1 MRRTISTLQRRDR
14 PRVLLVAGESWVGFA
29 RVPRLFSDA
38 GCHVG
43 LLCHPSYWAAQSG
56 YVDELLPAPR
66 GASATL
72 DALEPL
78 VATQEFDWVILG
90 DDPILRAAVERPAVA
105 QSPWF
110 PVDGSGGKPRM
121 LISKTAFSQLAVRA
135 QLPFPPS
142 EATLG
147 EHATA
152 AAKRLGFPVI
162 VKPEF
167 GSGGHGIVRA
177 DEPADL
183 GQLQPGAPVLVQR
196 FVDGRIGSTEVLFS
210 SGRPLCW
217 MSSYKEGVHPKPFGP
232 SCVRRYVCIP
242 GLEDHLRQL
251 GSALGL
257 TGLCAVDWVQPCAA
271 ETPLLIELNARPT
284 PCLHLHRQYGVDFP
298 GAIRAMLAG
307 SPRVVRPPQTVERP
321 LVRMFPQHAIAA
333 VSEDDWLGFARGL
346 LSGEDRPDD
355 DPRLLRSLRR
365 ELLRQ
370 ARAVVA
376 RYPRR
381 LSRRAARSMG
391 LRRPILA

>member
-1 MRRTISTLQRRDR
+1 MHRISSTLQHRDR
-14 PRVLLVAGESWVGFA
+14 PRVLLVAGESWIGFA
-29 RVPRLFSDA
+29 RIPRLLRDA
-38 GCHVG
+38 GCHLS
-43 LLCHPSYWAAQSG
+43 LLCHPSCWAAQSV

-72 DALEPL
+72 DVLEPL
-78 VATQEFDWVILG
+78 VAAREFHWVILG

-105 QSPWF
+105 HSWWF
-110 PVDGSGGKPRM
+110 PVDGSGGRPRV
-121 LISKTAFSQLAVRA
+121 LTSKTAFSQLAVRA

-142 EATLG
+142 EATVG

-152 AAKRLGFPVI
+152 AARRVGFPVI

-167 GSGGHGIVRA
+167 GSGGHGIFRA
-177 DEPADL
+177 DGPAGL
-183 GQLQPGAPVLVQR
+183 GQLHPGAPLLVQR
-196 FVDGRIGSTEVLFS
+196 FVDGRIGSTEVLFA

-217 MSSYKEGVHPKPFGP
+217 MSSYKEQVHPKPFGP
-232 SCVRRYVCIP
+232 SSVRRYVCIP
-242 GLEDHLRQL
+242 GMEDHLRQL

-257 TGLCAVDWVQPCAA
+257 TGLCSVDWVQPSGA

-298 GAIRAMLAG
+298 GAIRAMLGGA
-307 SPRVVRPPQTVERP
+307 PRVVRPPRTVERP

-346 LSGEDRPDD
+346 FSGEDRPDD
-355 DPRLLRSLRR
+355 DPRLLHSLRG

-370 ARAVVA
+370 ARAAVA

-381 LSRRAARSMG
+381 LARRAARSLG
-391 LRRPILA
+391 LRRTIP